1 MSLVVCSPKS
11 VCWYTISSS
20 LGGKGFWSSLILS
33 GAAQATGRLWS
44 LRACSALLLLYV
56 QSDSITS
63 WQLQLGENSPWTHRG
78 RFGIQF
84 LDVLKRHESTK
95 NMWTLILVCQHPQDA
110 LHCFFVFQ
118 DEEYHFG
125 IFRMKYQT
133 TSCVCVG
140 AADVCQ

>member
-84 LDVLKRHESTK
+84 LDVLKSHVSTK
-95 NMWTLILVCQHPQDA
+95 NMWTLILVCQH
-110 LHCFFVFQ
+110 LKMLCIVFFC
-118 DEEYHFG
+118 
-125 IFRMKYQT
+125 FRMKNITLVY
-133 TSCVCVG
+133 SEWNIKRLPVCVG